1 VEALWIPITIVAS
14 LIIIFVWFKYLYFVR
29 DPERRIPDGNNIVS
43 PADGIVVYVREI
55 EVEEITKVPGLQ
67 FDGGKLIGIHMSIF
81 NVHINRAPIS
91 GRIEKLFYY
100 KGKNLSMIKMGLRTL
115 LRLKPYYK
123 DSEHIIQNER
133 ETSIIRSE
141 NGFSICLIRI
151 ADRIVKKIVGLKEQ
165 GDLVVKGERIGLI
178 KMGSQVDIILPP
190 DVQVLV
196 KEGDRVVAGETVIA
210 SS

>member
-43 PADGIVVYVREI
+43 PADGIVVYVREIEQGRIPIAMKNGREI

-165 GDLVVKGERIGLI
+165 GDLGLRPTT
-178 KMGSQVDIILPP
+178 GGNS
-190 DVQVLV
+190 VL
-196 KEGDRVVAGETVIA
+196 A
-210 SS
+210 SYPSCS